1 MEKKDQ
7 LIIAIS
13 REFGS
18 GGHEIAERIA
28 KDFDLPLYDYNI
40 MREIAKE
47 KNLPEETHKALEK
60 YDELPRSP
68 INISIR
74 GYTTSTTQNFAIM
87 QFNYLREKAEN
98 GDSFVIVGR
107 CAETVLKDY
116 PCLIPIFIRAD
127 EEAKVARIMRIYDL
141 EKKEAVRTINSQN
154 KKRKA
159 YHNYYSTAKWGDS
172 RLYDLTINSCALGI
186 KGTVKYIEDFIA
198 AKREAMDHGI

>member
-28 KDFDLPLYDYNI
+28 KDFDLPLYDYNL
-40 MREIAKE
+40 MREIAKD
-47 KNLPEETHKALEK
+47 KNLTNSHELEK

-68 INISIR
+68 INVSIR
-74 GYTTSTTQNFAIM
+74 GFSTSTTQNFAIM
-87 QFNYLREKAEN
+87 QFNYLKEKAEN

-107 CAETVLKDY
+107 CAETVLKDFD
-116 PCLIPIFIRAD
+116 CMIPIFILAD
-127 EEAKVARIMRIYDL
+127 EDAKVKRIMRIYDMD
-141 EKKEAVRTINSQN
+141 KKEAISTIKSQN
-154 KKRKA
+154 CKRKA

-172 RLYDLTINSCALGI
+172 RLYEISINSSKLGI
-186 KGTVKYIEDFIA
+186 DGTVKFLEDYI
-198 AKREAMDHGI
+198 KQRRENGKSMGI

>member
-28 KDFDLPLYDYNI
+28 KDFDLPLYDYNL
-40 MREIAKE
+40 MREIAKDKKMANSHE
-47 KNLPEETHKALEK
+47 LEK

-68 INISIR
+68 INVSIR
-74 GYTTSTTQNFAIM
+74 GFSTSTTQNFAIM
-87 QFNYLREKAEN
+87 QFNYLKEKAEN

-107 CAETVLKDY
+107 CAETVLKSFD
-116 PCLIPIFIRAD
+116 CMIPIFILAD
-127 EEAKVARIMRIYDL
+127 EDAKVKRIMRIYDMD
-141 EKKEAVRTINSQN
+141 KKEALSTIKSQN
-154 KKRKA
+154 RKRKA

-172 RLYDLTINSCALGI
+172 RLYEISINSSKLGI
-186 KGTVKYIEDFIA
+186 DGTVKFLEDYI
-198 AKREAMDHGI
+198 KQRRENGKSMGI

>member
-28 KDFDLPLYDYNI
+28 KDFDLPLYDYNL
-40 MREIAKE
+40 MREIAKD
-47 KNLPEETHKALEK
+47 KNLPNTHELEK

-68 INISIR
+68 INVSIR
-74 GYTTSTTQNFAIM
+74 GFSTSTTQNFAIM
-87 QFNYLREKAEN
+87 QFDYLKKKAEN

-116 PCLIPIFIRAD
+116 DCMIPIFILAD
-127 EEAKVARIMRIYDL
+127 EDEKVKRIMRIYDMD
-141 EKKEAVRTINSQN
+141 KKEALATIKSQN
-154 KKRKA
+154 RKRKS

-172 RLYDLTINSCALGI
+172 RLYEVSINSSKLGI
-186 KGTVKYIEDFIA
+186 DGTVKFLEDYIKER
-198 AKREAMDHGI
+198 RENGKSIGI

>member
-28 KDFDLPLYDYNI
+28 KDLELPLYDYNL
-40 MREIAKE
+40 MREIAKD
-47 KNLPEETHKALEK
+47 KKMANTHELEK

-68 INISIR
+68 INVSIR
-74 GYTTSTTQNFAIM
+74 GFSTSTTQNFAIM
-87 QFNYLREKAEN
+87 QFNYLKEKAEN

-107 CAETVLKDY
+107 CAETVLKDFD
-116 PCLIPIFIRAD
+116 CMIPIFILAD
-127 EEAKVARIMRIYDL
+127 EDAKVKRIMRIYDMD
-141 EKKEAVRTINSQN
+141 KKEAISTIKSQN
-154 KKRKA
+154 RKRKA

-172 RLYDLTINSCALGI
+172 RLYEISINSSKLGI
-186 KGTVKYIEDFIA
+186 DGTVKFLEDYI
-198 AKREAMDHGI
+198 KQRRENGKSMGI

>member
-28 KDFDLPLYDYNI
+28 KDFDLPLYDYNL
-40 MREIAKE
+40 MREIAKD
-47 KNLPEETHKALEK
+47 KNLTNSHELEK

-68 INISIR
+68 INVSIR
-74 GYTTSTTQNFAIM
+74 GFSTSTTQNFAIM
-87 QFNYLREKAEN
+87 QFNYLKEKAEN

-107 CAETVLKDY
+107 CAETVLKDFD
-116 PCLIPIFIRAD
+116 CMIPIFILAD
-127 EEAKVARIMRIYDL
+127 EDAKVKRIMRIYDMD
-141 EKKEAVRTINSQN
+141 KKEAISTIKSQN
-154 KKRKA
+154 RKRKA

-172 RLYDLTINSCALGI
+172 RLYEISINSSKLGI
-186 KGTVKYIEDFIA
+186 DGTVKFLEDYI
-198 AKREAMDHGI
+198 KQRRENGKSMGI